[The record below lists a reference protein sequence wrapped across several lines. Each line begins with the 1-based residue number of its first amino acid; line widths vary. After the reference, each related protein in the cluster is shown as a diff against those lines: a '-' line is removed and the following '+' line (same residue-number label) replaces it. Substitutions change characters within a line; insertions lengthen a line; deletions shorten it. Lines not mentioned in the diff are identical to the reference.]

1 MRSIMKKSIHII
13 AILLA
18 SISLLFLVACEDIEI
33 GKIQGAEWEVIVID
47 STEYVKTTS
56 SDISIA
62 DKGAYLG
69 KVTDGDKVTFRVYS
83 VKNDTE
89 GKYIY
94 CVWDWEGSI
103 YEKK

>member
-1 MRSIMKKSIHII
+1 M
-13 AILLA
+13 
-18 SISLLFLVACEDIEI
+18 SLFSLVACENKEI
-33 GKIQGAEWEVIVID
+33 GKIQGAERDVIIID
-47 STEYVKTTS
+47 NIEYVKTTS

-69 KVTDGDKVTFRVYS
+69 KVTDGDKVSFRVYS
-83 VKNDTE
+83 VKNDAE

-94 CVWDWEGSI
+94 CFWDWEGSI